1 LEGLTEEERRAIKV
15 VSMDMWEAYRQA
27 VRKKLSQAKIVAD
40 RFHVMKQLNHQ
51 IDLMRRSIQRATH
64 HLSAQG

>member
-1 LEGLTEEERRAIKV
+1 
-15 VSMDMWEAYRQA
+15 MDMWEAYRQA